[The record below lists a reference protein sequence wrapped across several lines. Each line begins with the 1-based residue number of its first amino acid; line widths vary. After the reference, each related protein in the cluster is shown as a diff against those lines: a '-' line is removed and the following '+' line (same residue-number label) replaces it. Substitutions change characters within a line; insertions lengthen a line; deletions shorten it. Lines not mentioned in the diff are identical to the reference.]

1 MLPDFNDGS
10 DVFILQF
17 GEVTES
23 VAFNLMS
30 QLRANGLKAEMDF
43 SGRSFKAQMKQA
55 NKLNAKYVTIVGE
68 DEVAQNVVTLKNM
81 ANSQQEVVA
90 VENIIDKLKAEV
102 KG

>member
-1 MLPDFNDGS
+1 
-10 DVFILQF
+10 
-17 GEVTES
+17 
-23 VAFNLMS
+23 
-30 QLRANGLKAEMDF
+30 MDF

-55 NKLNAKYVTIVGE
+55 NKLNAKYVIIVGE

>member
-1 MLPDFNDGS
+1 MMVVMFLYFN
-10 DVFILQF
+10 
-17 GEVTES
+17 
-23 VAFNLMS
+23 
-30 QLRANGLKAEMDF
+30 F

-55 NKLNAKYVTIVGE
+55 NKFNAKYVIIVGE
-68 DEVAQNVVTLKNM
+68 DEVTQNVVTLKNM